1 MKTNLSSQ
9 ITLTRIPTK
18 YYRPENAF
26 EHSVLTRLEKVPTT
40 IYESAEEGSFA
51 IAKEIALQ
59 IRKKQDAGLPFVLA
73 LPGGRSPESVYK
85 ELVRMHREDNL
96 SFRNVV
102 VFLEYEFYPLTNLNS
117 GVYAHLKNE
126 LLDHV
131 DILPE
136 NIHYPDAQ
144 MPKDA
149 IFDFCASY
157 EGKITS
163 LGGIDC
169 MLLGIGPSSNIMFN
183 SAGTLQ
189 SSQTRLVFLEGATRK
204 EAAATFA
211 STEKVPAGVI
221 TMGISN
227 VMKAKSVILM
237 AWGDDKAG
245 VI

>member
-149 IFDFCASY
+149 IFDYGVNEIPNIKESRAAYKAFGKDPQFHACPFDRLKWGPRRNVLLSITVTR
-157 EGKITS
+157 EGRFSRWITTTDVIETA
-163 LGGIDC
+163 GFVR
-169 MLLGIGPSSNIMFN
+169 IGAIV
-183 SAGTLQ
+183 
-189 SSQTRLVFLEGATRK
+189 R
-204 EAAATFA
+204 
-211 STEKVPAGVI
+211 
-221 TMGISN
+221 
-227 VMKAKSVILM
+227 
-237 AWGDDKAG
+237 
-245 VI
+245 